1 MSMQDPIAD
10 MIVRIRN
17 AQSVMKTTV
26 AMPSSK
32 IKVAIAK
39 VLKEEGYIND
49 FIVEGDLKKTLM
61 ITLKYY
67 RGKSVIEFIKR
78 VSRPGLRDY
87 KMSADIPKPMGG
99 LGISILSTSS
109 GVISDRAARKANIG
123 GEVLLVMW

>member
-87 KMSADIPKPMGG
+87 KMSTDIPKPMGG